1 MATGQHEPASGTAIG
16 WSVVSTL
23 NVLVAVAAT
32 ALFLRVGIGV
42 LRALAAPPP
51 TPAPAGEL
59 RRVKLLYRCELCG
72 TEVRMTTATEE
83 NPDPPRHCMEA
94 MELLPADD

>member
-1 MATGQHEPASGTAIG
+1 MF
-16 WSVVSTL
+16 
-23 NVLVAVAAT
+23 NVLIAVVAVAV
-32 ALFLRVGIGV
+32 LFRAGVGV

-51 TPAPAGEL
+51 APAPAGEL
-59 RRVKLLYRCELCG
+59 RQVKFLYRCEVCG

-94 MELLPADD
+94 MEFLPIDD

>member
-1 MATGQHEPASGTAIG
+1 MSMLDVLIAAVTAA
-16 WSVVSTL
+16 
-23 NVLVAVAAT
+23 VLFGAGV
-32 ALFLRVGIGV
+32 GV

-51 TPAPAGEL
+51 APAPAGEL
-59 RRVKLLYRCELCG
+59 RRVRFLYRCELCG

-94 MELLPADD
+94 MELLPIDD

>member
-1 MATGQHEPASGTAIG
+1 M
-16 WSVVSTL
+16 STF
-23 NVLVAVAAT
+23 NVLIAVVAA
-32 ALFLRVGIGV
+32 AVLLRAGVGV

-51 TPAPAGEL
+51 APAPAGEL

-94 MELLPADD
+94 MELLPIDD

>member
-1 MATGQHEPASGTAIG
+1 MVNILIAVVTAA
-16 WSVVSTL
+16 
-23 NVLVAVAAT
+23 VL
-32 ALFLRVGIGV
+32 LRVGVGV

-51 TPAPAGEL
+51 APAPAGEL

-94 MELLPADD
+94 MELLPIND